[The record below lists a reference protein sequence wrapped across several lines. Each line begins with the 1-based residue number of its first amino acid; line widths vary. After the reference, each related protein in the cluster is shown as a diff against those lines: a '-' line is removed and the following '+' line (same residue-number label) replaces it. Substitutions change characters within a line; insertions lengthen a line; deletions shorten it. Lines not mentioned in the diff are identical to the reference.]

1 MRIQASFR
9 KVLHYKSETIFGA
22 GLLMSALTFL
32 GSFLGIVRNAL
43 LASHFGASHSLD
55 VYYASFRLPDLIYN
69 IFIIGAISAAF
80 IPLFNEYLSKDKDK
94 AWQFSNFIIIFIGFL
109 LGIFGLLVIIFAR
122 PLLSK
127 ILVGFN
133 QDNLESVILLT
144 KIMMIQP
151 LLLGI
156 SSVISG
162 VLRSFRL
169 FFVTTLAP
177 LMYNLGIIIGIIFF
191 VPFFGLKGL
200 AFGVVLGACFHL
212 LVQLPSLVEIGY
224 RFRLSSI
231 AELFSFSA
239 GFKKLI
245 VMMSSRT
252 SSIIISQ
259 LFLVG
264 ITSITTLLKEGTLT
278 IFNFVDSILPYTTF
292 ALPFADAA
300 FPRLSRLEA
309 EKNQTDFMKVFG
321 DTLNHILFFIIPLA
335 IWCIVFREPI
345 VRLLLGYGKFDW
357 QATTTTMKVLTY
369 LAIGMIFQSINYYLL
384 KTFFAKK
391 DAKKPFFASLFA
403 YSLGFFFCYKLAV
416 KFGIL
421 GLARG
426 MIFTYI
432 LYSLLLLYF
441 LRIHVNYSLTSLK
454 EFYRKLL
461 KIIIASAISGLVG
474 YVILS
479 LMTNI
484 LSLERVI
491 HLIIDAGLASLLT
504 LITFIILSNYF
515 QIQEI
520 QELKSL
526 VLKRF
531 HAKINE
537 EHS

>member
-1 MRIQASFR
+1 MKIQSFFKR
-9 KVLHYKSETIFGA
+9 ALNYKSETIFGA

-69 IFIIGAISAAF
+69 IFILGAISAAF

-109 LGIFGLLVIIFAR
+109 LGIIGLLVIVFAR

-156 SSVISG
+156 SSVIAG
-162 VLRSFRL
+162 VLKSFRL

-191 VPFFGLKGL
+191 VPLFGLKGL
-200 AFGVVLGACFHL
+200 AFGVVLGACLHL
-212 LVQLPSLVEIGY
+212 LVQMPSLLEIGY

-231 AELFSFSA
+231 SEFLSFSS

-245 VMMSSRT
+245 IMMSSRA

-264 ITSITTLLKEGTLT
+264 ITSITTLLREGTLT
-278 IFNFVDSILPYTTF
+278 IFNFVDNILPYTTF

-300 FPRLSRLEA
+300 FPQLSRLEA
-309 EKNQTDFMKVFG
+309 EKNQIDFMKVFG
-321 DTLNHILFFIIPLA
+321 DTLSHILFFIIPLA

-357 QATTTTMKVLTY
+357 QATTNTMRVLGI
-369 LAIGMIFQSINYYLL
+369 LSLGMISQGVNYYLL
-384 KTFFAKK
+384 KVFFAKK
-391 DAKKPFFASLFA
+391 DAKRPFFASIFV
-403 YSLGFFFCYKLAV
+403 YSIGFIVCYNLGL
-416 KFGIL
+416 KFGIG
-421 GLARG
+421 GLAG
-426 MIFTYI
+426 GIVFTYI
-432 LYSLLLLYF
+432 LYSLVLLYF
-441 LRIHVNYSLTSLK
+441 LRVHVNYSFASFK
-454 EFYRKLL
+454 ELYKKSF

-474 YVILS
+474 YAILS

-491 HLIIDAGLASLLT
+491 HLIIDAGIAFLLT

-515 QIQEI
+515 QIKEI
-520 QELKSL
+520 QELKLL
-526 VLKRF
+526 VFKRF
-531 HAKINE
+531 LRQNK
-537 EHS
+537 